1 MLAKQK
7 YLLHLALKIFDMRQ
21 DASNNPFTAQVITSW
36 IHHSPG
42 IPWIQIFFIV
52 KYLKKN
58 WKKYLKKYLYCFFF
72 FSLQIFRLMSCCG
85 RHLLPWRQL
94 HSSWWLQHL
103 HLSAF
108 RENVGPFW
116 EFTCRGW
123 EVSPFWGRFSNLFSN
138 LVFLISKP
146 IFTFQKNSTTKILG
160 TFKFNKF
167 QRTWDPWDPHKRGPY
182 HEPIRIKGFENGS
195 SMGVVC
201 PTSPKFVEFS
211 LTLPPGWLQFLGS
224 VEDRLIQ
231 KQTIYTF
238 TDSTV
243 STGWRAE

>member
-1 MLAKQK
+1 MVSFCFVSPCLGKSPI
-7 YLLHLALKIFDMRQ
+7 LTNIFQ
-21 DASNNPFTAQVITSW
+21 
-36 IHHSPG
+36 
-42 IPWIQIFFIV
+42 
-52 KYLKKN
+52 
-58 WKKYLKKYLYCFFF
+58 
-72 FSLQIFRLMSCCG
+72 
-85 RHLLPWRQL
+85 
-94 HSSWWLQHL
+94 
-103 HLSAF
+103 
-108 RENVGPFW
+108 
-116 EFTCRGW
+116 RGW
-123 EVSPFWGRFSNLFSN
+123 NHQPGFLEGGYPIPSIYVSK
-138 LVFLISKP
+138 ISIINKHLWSP
-146 IFTFQKNSTTKILG
+146 TPQKNSTTKILG
-160 TFKFNKF
+160 TFKFYKF